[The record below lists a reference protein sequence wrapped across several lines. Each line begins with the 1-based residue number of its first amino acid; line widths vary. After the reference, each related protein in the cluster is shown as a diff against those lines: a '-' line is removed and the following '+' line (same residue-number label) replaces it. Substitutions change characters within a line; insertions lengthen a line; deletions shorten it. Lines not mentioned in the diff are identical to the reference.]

1 VLLLLLF
8 AYIFNFI
15 DRNIIGVLAVPIREE
30 FDLSDVRTYPL
41 DGRKSKAKIEDF
53 ARPVTPRATFK
64 EWFDAPEYP
73 VSQLDGAWAI
83 NAYDALHVV
92 TEAIQQIHTDDKVSR
107 ATVEAKI
114 AAIEVSSASGPIA
127 FDDTGNRTDL
137 PTVVELC
144 PPDDETKPPTSVVFN
159 TSKPIDRT
167 QCADN

>member
-1 VLLLLLF
+1 M
-8 AYIFNFI
+8 
-15 DRNIIGVLAVPIREE
+15 G
-30 FDLSDVRTYPL
+30 
-41 DGRKSKAKIEDF
+41 
-53 ARPVTPRATFK
+53 
-64 EWFDAPEYP
+64 
-73 VSQLDGAWAI
+73 I